1 MTMSKWAFVSSATV
15 CLAADQSSSANP
27 IRKVV
32 TMLQSMQKKVEAEGQ
47 KEQELYD
54 KFMCYCKNSGG
65 ELQKSIND
73 AQGKV
78 SSLPS
83 EVEEAEAKLVQN
95 KEDLK
100 KAQMDRSGAKAAMA
114 EATAI
119 RDKEAATFTKESNDL
134 KTNIAAITKA
144 VAAIEKG
151 QA

>member
-73 AQGKV
+73 AEDKV
-78 SSLPS
+78 SSLPA
-83 EVEEAEAKLVQN
+83 EVEEAEAALTQTKA
-95 KEDLK
+95 DLK

-119 RDKEAATFTKESNDL
+119 R
-134 KTNIAAITKA
+134 
-144 VAAIEKG
+144 
-151 QA
+151 